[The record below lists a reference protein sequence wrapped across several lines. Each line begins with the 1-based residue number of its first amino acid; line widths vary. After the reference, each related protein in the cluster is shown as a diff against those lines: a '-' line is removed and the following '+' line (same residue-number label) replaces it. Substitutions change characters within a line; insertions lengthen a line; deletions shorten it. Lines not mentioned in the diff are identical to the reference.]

1 MQKPNLSHMPKNPS
15 IKFTINF
22 NDPDLDA
29 EERDEQAQKLIA
41 ELRQMDEV
49 ETVSRVLDP
58 NPPEGNKA
66 LGGFLVGKLAT
77 EVKSSNINPLF
88 RLLGERYAHKLVEME
103 IEVDNRKM
111 KVTATS
117 QEELIA
123 LLPTVQQFLSQQ
135 AGASLSSAHTIL
147 IFAANPR
154 STSQLRLDQEV
165 RDIGEGLRLASH
177 RDQFVLESR
186 WAVRPRDMHRAI
198 LDKHPR
204 IVHFCGHSEGNSSFT
219 VQRGGDSVQDNDRK
233 LTAVNSGQVSTS
245 TEGLVLEDE
254 TGQVKLV
261 DGTALAS
268 LFKLFADQV
277 ECVVLNS
284 CYSEVQAKAIAQ
296 YIPYVI
302 GMNQA
307 IGDRAAIE
315 FAVGFYD
322 ALGAGRS
329 IEFAYELGCAAIQM
343 AGISEHLTPVLIK
356 KLE

>member
-1 MQKPNLSHMPKNPS
+1 
-15 IKFTINF
+15 
-22 NDPDLDA
+22 
-29 EERDEQAQKLIA
+29 
-41 ELRQMDEV
+41 
-49 ETVSRVLDP
+49 
-58 NPPEGNKA
+58 
-66 LGGFLVGKLAT
+66 
-77 EVKSSNINPLF
+77 
-88 RLLGERYAHKLVEME
+88 
-103 IEVDNRKM
+103 
-111 KVTATS
+111 
-117 QEELIA
+117 
-123 LLPTVQQFLSQQ
+123 
-135 AGASLSSAHTIL
+135 
-147 IFAANPR
+147 
-154 STSQLRLDQEV
+154 LDQEV

-204 IVHFCGHSEGNSSFT
+204 IVHFCGHSEGNSSLAD
-219 VQRGGDSVQDNDRK
+219 QRSGESVQDSDRK
-233 LTAVNSGQVSTS
+233 LTVVSTGEAS
-245 TEGLVLEDE
+245 ASPEGLVLEDE
-254 TGQVKLV
+254 TGQAKLV
-261 DGTALAS
+261 DGQALAS

-329 IEFAYELGCAAIQM
+329 IEFAYELGCAAIRM
-343 AGISEHLTPVLIK
+343 AGISEHLMPVLIK